1 MGKSPMNYILAENK
15 EKKVILKRKRKPIAV
30 EGCKKLEGTPASIRS
45 LGKYNNRIILKEL

>member
-1 MGKSPMNYILAENK
+1 MNYILAENK